1 MLKNM
6 PEESMRP
13 DGISYNVAI
22 SILLAK
28 FSKRVGVARGILR
41 QDSVSRE
48 KGFWEKPLTQ
58 SKKFQQ
64 HSLAITPPCKVYE
77 KKQLGHMQWKAQ

>member
-28 FSKRVGVARGILR
+28 FSKRVGCCQSGILR
-41 QDSVSRE
+41 HVSVTRE
-48 KGFWEKPLTQ
+48 KGFGK
-58 SKKFQQ
+58 
-64 HSLAITPPCKVYE
+64 SL
-77 KKQLGHMQWKAQ
+77 